1 MLLGT
6 CHQGGIGG
14 FDFHSAHGF
23 VLCVHDLG
31 HKQQVVCNGIA
42 IGQLAQAC
50 SAFGEQTA
58 YLGQQDA
65 GKAGV
70 IQCFDFT
77 GLKNALH

>member
-1 MLLGT
+1 MSSASGADLD
-6 CHQGGIGG
+6 GGG
-14 FDFHSAHGF
+14 SL
-23 VLCVHDLG
+23 VLRIHDLG
-31 HKQQVVCNGIA
+31 HKQQIVCNGIA
-42 IGQLAQAC
+42 VGQLAQAC

-70 IQCFDFT
+70 IQRFDFT